1 MPEKPVQ
8 FKQSIVTPNLMKEK
22 YFQSEHAESPEHS
35 DYEEETPKPS
45 AKKT

>member
-22 YFQSEHAESPEHS
+22 YF
-35 DYEEETPKPS
+35 
-45 AKKT
+45 